1 MGRIGAKDGPRGP
14 FRRGRRGADNRLV
27 GGDPVTTLERIEDLL
42 RAPVTGDEAP
52 TLEHLEETLTA
63 GYAQALALEA
73 ERWRIERRLGEVARD
88 AGEVSAHSVA
98 AELVTLS
105 KRLDAADGEL
115 AQLRTLLH
123 DLQVL
128 RRRRR
133 AAARAA

>member
-27 GGDPVTTLERIEDLL
+27 GGEPVTTLERIEDLL

-52 TLEHLEETLTA
+52 TLENLEETLTA

-88 AGEVSAHSVA
+88 AHLPGASRL
-98 AELVTLS
+98 AEELASLA
-105 KRLDAADGEL
+105 KRLRNTDAEL
-115 AQLRTLLH
+115 AQLRSTLGP
-123 DLQVL
+123 LQ
-128 RRRRR
+128 
-133 AAARAA
+133 ARAREARAGA

>member
-27 GGDPVTTLERIEDLL
+27 GGEPVTTLERIEDLL

-52 TLEHLEETLTA
+52 TLERLEETLTA

-88 AGEVSAHSVA
+88 AHLPGASRL
-98 AELVTLS
+98 AEELASLA
-105 KRLDAADGEL
+105 KRLRNTDAEL
-115 AQLRTLLH
+115 AQLRSTLGP
-123 DLQVL
+123 LQ
-128 RRRRR
+128 
-133 AAARAA
+133 ARAREARASG